1 MANEIVLAQAETEG
15 HGAAETHGTPG
26 AAPEAH
32 GAAGGHAET
41 VADGSAHGGGHG
53 ATGMPQL
60 DIGIW
65 PNLIF
70 WLILSVVALYFILAR
85 IAVPRIRTVLAERND
100 AISND
105 LEQAAL
111 LKRRAEEAETAYNAA
126 LATARDEAQKIA
138 TDTKTEIGKELS
150 TLLAKA
156 DAEIAAR
163 SVESE
168 TRIREIRDSAA
179 RDVEAV
185 ARDVAQ
191 DIVRAFLPAAA
202 DEGRVT
208 AAVSARLKD

>member
-41 VADGSAHGGGHG
+41 LADGGAHGGA

-60 DIGIW
+60 DIGTW

-111 LKRRAEEAETAYNAA
+111 LKRRAEEAETAYNTA
-126 LATARDEAQKIA
+126 LATAREEAQKIA
-138 TDTKTEIGKELS
+138 ADTKTEIGKELS

-168 TRIREIRDSAA
+168 SRIREIRDSAA
-179 RDVEAV
+179 RDVETV

>member
-15 HGAAETHGTPG
+15 HGAAETHGPPG
-26 AAPEAH
+26 ATPEAH

-41 VADGSAHGGGHG
+41 LADGGGHGG

-70 WLILSVVALYFILAR
+70 WLVLSVVALYFILAR

-111 LKRRAEEAETAYNAA
+111 LKRRAEEAETAYNTA
-126 LATARDEAQKIA
+126 LATAREEAQKIA
-138 TDTKTEIGKELS
+138 ADAKAEIGKELS

-179 RDVEAV
+179 RDVETV

-191 DIVRAFLPAAA
+191 DIVRAFLPSAA

>member
-1 MANEIVLAQAETEG
+1 MA
-15 HGAAETHGTPG
+15 PR

-41 VADGSAHGGGHG
+41 LADGGAHGGA

-60 DIGIW
+60 DIGTW

-70 WLILSVVALYFILAR
+70 WLILSVVALYFILSK

-111 LKRRAEEAETAYNAA
+111 LKRRAEEAETAYNTA
-126 LATARDEAQKIA
+126 LATAREEAQKIA
-138 TDTKTEIGKELS
+138 ADTKTEIGKELS

-168 TRIREIRDSAA
+168 SRIREIRDSAA
-179 RDVEAV
+179 RDVETV

>member
-26 AAPEAH
+26 ATPEAH

-41 VADGSAHGGGHG
+41 LADGGGHGG

-70 WLILSVVALYFILAR
+70 WLILSVVALYFILSK

-111 LKRRAEEAETAYNAA
+111 LKRRAEEAETAYNTA
-126 LATARDEAQKIA
+126 LATAREEAQKIA
-138 TDTKTEIGKELS
+138 ADAKAEIGKELS

-179 RDVEAV
+179 RDVETV

>member
-26 AAPEAH
+26 ATPEAH

-41 VADGSAHGGGHG
+41 LADGGGHGG

-126 LATARDEAQKIA
+126 LAAAREEAQKIA
-138 TDTKTEIGKELS
+138 ADTKAEIGKELS

-179 RDVEAV
+179 RDVETV

>member
-1 MANEIVLAQAETEG
+1 MANEIVLAETEG
-15 HGAAETHGTPG
+15 SGTAGTQGTAGA
-26 AAPEAH
+26 
-32 GAAGGHAET
+32 AAGGNAET
-41 VADGSAHGGGHG
+41 LADGGGHGG

-70 WLILSVVALYFILAR
+70 WLVLSVVALYFILAR

-111 LKRRAEEAETAYNAA
+111 LKRRAEEAETAYNTA
-126 LATARDEAQKIA
+126 LATAREEAQKIA
-138 TDTKTEIGKELS
+138 ADAKAEIGKELS

-179 RDVEAV
+179 RDVETV

-191 DIVRAFLPAAA
+191 DIVRAFLPSAA

>member
-1 MANEIVLAQAETEG
+1 MANEIVLAETEG
-15 HGAAETHGTPG
+15 SGTAGTQGTAGA
-26 AAPEAH
+26 
-32 GAAGGHAET
+32 AAGGNAET
-41 VADGSAHGGGHG
+41 LADGSVGEKSS
-53 ATGMPQL
+53 TGMPQL

-70 WLILSVVALYFILAR
+70 WLVLSVVALYFILAR

-111 LKRRAEEAETAYNAA
+111 LKRRAEEAETAYNTA
-126 LATARDEAQKIA
+126 LATAREEAQKIA
-138 TDTKTEIGKELS
+138 ADAKAEIGKELS

-179 RDVEAV
+179 RDVETV

-191 DIVRAFLPAAA
+191 DIVRAFLPSAA

>member
-1 MANEIVLAQAETEG
+1 MANEIVLAQAESEG
-15 HGAAETHGTPG
+15 HGAAETHDTPG
-26 AAPEAH
+26 ATPEAH
-32 GAAGGHAET
+32 GAAEGHAGT
-41 VADGSAHGGGHG
+41 LADGSAGGGHG

-60 DIGIW
+60 DVGIW

-70 WLILSVVALYFILAR
+70 WLILSVVALYFILAK

-126 LATARDEAQKIA
+126 LATAREEAQKIA
-138 TDTKTEIGKELS
+138 ADTKAEIGKELAS
-150 TLLAKA
+150 LLAKA

-179 RDVEAV
+179 RDVETV

>member
-1 MANEIVLAQAETEG
+1 M
-15 HGAAETHGTPG
+15 
-26 AAPEAH
+26 
-32 GAAGGHAET
+32 
-41 VADGSAHGGGHG
+41 D
-53 ATGMPQL
+53 
-60 DIGIW
+60 DR
-65 PNLIF
+65 
-70 WLILSVVALYFILAR
+70 LSKA
-85 IAVPRIRTVLAERND
+85 
-100 AISND
+100 
-105 LEQAAL
+105 
-111 LKRRAEEAETAYNAA
+111 
-126 LATARDEAQKIA
+126 
-138 TDTKTEIGKELS
+138 EIGKELS

-179 RDVEAV
+179 RDVETV